1 MGKWIGC
8 KDDGVNPLQY
18 WGIKPIWILRL
29 GTIFRKQP
37 INLMLRVE
45 GWDWKFRVENINLV
59 QCWWIISH
67 AQVFLMVYREH
78 NQVELNTILCSHTKV
93 NDVRLF
99 MVWTIPNFYFSNR
112 WGVGVFWRIIRFL
125 YAVRNMLLT

>member
-1 MGKWIGC
+1 LGKWIGC